1 MQRLMAQLRETG
13 TSYREVWH
21 APAFSA
27 QRRAKYLREPGRR
40 VAKSVLVIADGEP
53 ALALL
58 PASSSIDMAA
68 LQRLLGVRDLRFAN
82 DRDIIRLFPDCAYGS
97 IPGFGRPYRMPTVV
111 DQKLLSEPYFIVAG
125 TSWCTDYRMEPEE
138 FRRLE
143 QPISGNFSQPLRL
156 ATTSNHH
163 THERQG

>member
-1 MQRLMAQLRETG
+1 MHRLMTQLRETG

-27 QRRAKYLREPGRR
+27 QRRAKYLRESGRR
-40 VAKSVLVIADGEP
+40 VAKSVLVIGDGEP
-53 ALALL
+53 VLALL
-58 PASSSIDMAA
+58 QASATIDVDA
-68 LQRLLGVRDLRFAN
+68 LKRLLGVRELRFAN

-111 DQKLLSEPYFIVAG
+111 DRRLLDEPYFIVPG

-138 FRRLE
+138 FRRME
-143 QPISGNFSQPLRL
+143 QPISGEFSQPIR
-156 ATTSNHH
+156 AAVSTIPKI
-163 THERQG
+163 RRKKI